1 VVYVI
6 QTVRG
11 ERLENQ
17 VLIPAGTKLFSIKPR
32 FKLACRANPTSF
44 PVDAGDVK
52 YHTVIGLIH
61 IENNKGHQQ

>member
-1 VVYVI
+1 M
-6 QTVRG
+6 G

-17 VLIPAGTKLFSIKPR
+17 GLIPGGIKFFSFNSR

-52 YHTVIGLIH
+52 YHTVIGLIY
-61 IENNKGHQQ
+61 IENNKVHQQ